1 MQAMGQGFQ
10 TPQQQIQRPNFQT
23 SRSAQPPAQRN
34 SNVQNSSVVGPCYSC
49 GRTGHYANW
58 CPRKQTNQ
66 TPAPGTN
73 QNLNR
78 NANNS
83 ATTPARQ
90 NQARAHVN
98 HVAVEDVQAAPDVII
113 GMILVN
119 DNNAIVLFDSEASHS
134 FVHANF
140 VQKHNRPYPC

>member
-23 SRSAQPPAQRN
+23 SRSAPSPLQRN
-34 SNVQNSSVVGPCYSC
+34 SNAQNSSVVGLCYTC
-49 GRTGHYANW
+49 GQTGHYVNR

-83 ATTPARQ
+83 ATIPARL
-90 NQARAHVN
+90 NQAHAHVN
-98 HVAVEDVQAAPDVII
+98 HVAVEDVQATPDVII
-113 GMILVN
+113 GMILIN
-119 DNNAIVLFDSEASHS
+119 DNNTIVLFDSGVS
-134 FVHANF
+134 
-140 VQKHNRPYPC
+140 